1 MHLNEMILYFRDEG
15 PDDDEDSYERRA
27 AAKRRKAAQK
37 ARQREEEQ
45 EKMQLLEAEAEG
57 LSGRA
62 DANKR

>member
-1 MHLNEMILYFRDEG
+1 MLFINMLLIFRDEG

-45 EKMQLLEAEAEG
+45 GKMQLLEAEAEG